1 VVTPEAKRMAVN
13 HLQERFGQSR
23 RRICGLIGLSTSTWH
38 YKPKPNEND
47 TIRQRLRD
55 LAVERR
61 RWGYRQMHE
70 ILRREGIIINHKR
83 TERLYRNEGLQIKSR
98 RRKKTAAT
106 LRVPLPYP
114 EKPNQ
119 RWSMDFMSDNLASGR
134 KIRLLNIVDVF
145 TKESPAMEVDT
156 SINGTRITQVLDR
169 LGWLRGLPEV
179 ISVDNG
185 PEFSSKVLD
194 NWAYR
199 NRVKLDF
206 SRPGKPVDNAFI
218 ESFNRTARQECL
230 NDNWFLSLTHA
241 REIIEA
247 WRVDYNANR
256 PHSALGGLTPAEFAA
271 QFEENFQIQ
280 VLQ

>member
-1 VVTPEAKRMAVN
+1 MAVK

-38 YKPKPNEND
+38 YKATPNEND
-47 TIRQRLRD
+47 TIRQRLQD

-83 TERLYRNEGLQIKSR
+83 TERLYRDEGLQIKSR
-98 RRKKTAAT
+98 RRKNTVAT

-134 KIRLLNIVDVF
+134 KIRLLNIVDIF

-194 NWAYR
+194 NWAYP
-199 NRVKLDF
+199 NGVKLDF
-206 SRPGKPVDNAFI
+206 SRPGKLVNNAFI
-218 ESFNRTARQECL
+218 ESFNRTVRQECL
-230 NDNWFLSLTHA
+230 NDNWLLSLAHA

-247 WRVDYNANR
+247 WRVD
-256 PHSALGGLTPAEFAA
+256 
-271 QFEENFQIQ
+271 
-280 VLQ
+280 